1 VAIALA
7 LWESN
12 YYRCPVL
19 YDERFRPE
27 GPLRLRQAYLRYQD
41 LPHHSTTFE
50 VDDSALTENGFTCC
64 ATYPIK
70 FTGDTLTLTSTDSLC
85 IKVYSDSLT
94 NHRFVVGLGLSFGKH
109 WIHVVSGESNTIP
122 RPSWRDYIEHKYME
136 MKVRTPEHAR
146 HMNKVRS
153 GAGRYGQ
160 VCIMQTRLPRTTS
173 ILQISSVMWR
183 SSGMYGVKLEVFHDH
198 GFGDVSGEWT
208 AFEVKVG
215 NFLYVSLALVS
226 LFI

>member
-1 VAIALA
+1 MV
-7 LWESN
+7 
-12 YYRCPVL
+12 
-19 YDERFRPE
+19 
-27 GPLRLRQAYLRYQD
+27 
-41 LPHHSTTFE
+41 
-50 VDDSALTENGFTCC
+50 
-64 ATYPIK
+64 
-70 FTGDTLTLTSTDSLC
+70 
-85 IKVYSDSLT
+85 
-94 NHRFVVGLGLSFGKH
+94 H
-109 WIHVVSGESNTIP
+109 WIHQWPSLWLCGSPITIDVQCCTMNDFVQRDLCDCVKPISDTKTCRITAPTIP
-122 RPSWRDYIEHKYME
+122 RPSWRDYIEHKYVE

-208 AFEVKVG
+208 AFDVKVG
-215 NFLYVSLALVS
+215 NFCT
-226 LFI
+226 FHWH